1 VKQFFQTM
9 TAAVI
14 LFDLEG
20 IPFLITTDKRIP
32 PLLIESAS
40 HELSRK
46 ILRLRIAD
54 LKNSA
59 GPREVLPNFREG
71 KVNLSETFNGQYYLL
86 NEVYIGVV
94 SRVSPNAFIGD
105 VELKRAKELLIRLN
119 RGVDVTIAAI
129 SKKFGEVVVALESV
143 LDGFDLADLDLYQ
156 TKSLND
162 IAAHLAEKKASVK
175 AETKP
180 SLPSH
185 LQSSKVLDELSKED
199 CRYRQLAFE
208 SRWARERTEFEGAV
222 PGKIL
227 SDLKSRSDG
236 AQYTSAPAV
245 SNFDKHFLADHYEVS
260 KRAELEAIRKRDEKG
275 GLKKMDRATLNF
287 TYDAKHTNS

>member
-1 VKQFFQTM
+1 M
-9 TAAVI
+9 TAAII

-20 IPFLITTDKRIP
+20 APFLITTDKKVP

-71 KVNLSETFNGQYYLL
+71 KVGLSETFNGQYYLL

-94 SRVSPNAFIGD
+94 CRVAPNAFIGD
-105 VELKRAKELLIRLN
+105 VELTRAKELLIRLH
-119 RGVDVTIAAI
+119 RGVDVTIAAV
-129 SKKFGEVVVALESV
+129 SKKFGEVVVALENI

-156 TKSLND
+156 TKSIND
-162 IAAHLAEKKASVK
+162 VSVHLSDKKTAPK
-175 AETKP
+175 TELK
-180 SLPSH
+180 LPIPVH
-185 LQSSKVLDELSKED
+185 LQSNKLLEEMSKED
-199 CRYRQLAFE
+199 YRYRPLAFE
-208 SRWARERTEFEGAV
+208 ARWARERTEFEGAV
-222 PGKIL
+222 PGNIL
-227 SDLKSRSDG
+227 SDLKWKSEG
-236 AQYTSAPAV
+236 AQHMAAPTV